1 MVRPGLNWPLMIWS
15 MNYSRDLT
23 GAAFHPGFR
32 PQLRPKQMLK
42 MGIFGGTYFA
52 RRPQDWRQLPADWRK
67 GIEQLLPE
75 KHYDP
80 QRNCFKVRAGLA
92 YREWKSNG
100 WLRGCD
106 PLGWF
111 QWYCRYTLGRR
122 CDDDERQIK
131 RWRSYRRHIGMLVQ
145 VCRRREARLDDAS
158 VAPVSRQALLH
169 WAYDP
174 YLKELAGPSMRED
187 RVR

>member
-1 MVRPGLNWPLMIWS
+1 MS
-15 MNYSRDLT
+15 YSRDLT
-23 GAAFHPGFR
+23 GTGFHPEFR
-32 PQLRPKQMLK
+32 PQLRPKQMLR

-52 RRPQDWRQLPADWRK
+52 RRPRDWRELPADWRK
-67 GIEQLLPE
+67 GVEQLLPE

-80 QRNCFKVRAGLA
+80 ERNCFGVRAGLT
-92 YREWKSNG
+92 YREWKSKG
-100 WLRGCD
+100 WLRACD

-122 CDDDERQIK
+122 GDDDGRQIK
-131 RWRSYRRHIGMLVQ
+131 RWRSYRRHVGMLVQ
-145 VCRRREARLDDAS
+145 TCRRRGARLDDAG

-174 YLKELAGPSMRED
+174 YLKRLARPAKRPV
-187 RVR
+187 RVGQATP